1 MNDVPTV
8 QVDPDARAWL
18 GKHDGALMIRPSPR
32 HGCCG
37 GQALVPV
44 VERGRPRAPE
54 HYHRVA
60 VANVLVYVSRRF
72 PSGSTLHVR
81 MESLLGWKRLFVDG
95 AGLETAAGRATSQG
109 A

>member
-1 MNDVPTV
+1 MNDTPAV

-32 HGCCG
+32 QGCCG

-44 VERGRPRAPE
+44 VERGQPRAPE
-54 HYHRVA
+54 HYHRLAIADV
-60 VANVLVYVSRRF
+60 VVYVSRQMP
-72 PSGSTLHVR
+72 PSATLHVR
-81 MESLLGWKRLFVDG
+81 LESLLGWKRLFVDG
-95 AGLETAAGRATSQG
+95 AGLETAANQAASKG